1 MTAVRSLREEAVE
14 PLPPTLA
21 AQAYLRLEELI
32 VTARLAPGA
41 VVSETSLARQLGIGR
56 MPIRE
61 AIKRLDAE
69 GLLVVL
75 PQRGVLV
82 SPIDAGQFRLQL
94 ETRRPLDRLLAESA
108 ARRATRTERGEFL
121 RLAEAIVAAAELD
134 DVAAF
139 LVCDRSFDQLLAI
152 ACRNPYTARAAAQLH
167 AHSRR
172 FWNAYRDEDDLVTSA
187 RHHAG
192 LMRAVGGGDAKAA
205 GAASD
210 RLLDYLDALA
220 QAAFGRG

>member
-1 MTAVRSLREEAVE
+1 MTAARTLVEAAIE
-14 PLPPTLA
+14 PAPPTLA
-21 AQAYLRLEELI
+21 AQAYLRIEELI
-32 VTARLAPGA
+32 VTARLVPGA
-41 VVSETSLARQLGIGR
+41 VVSEAGLARLLGIGR

-82 SPIDAGQFRLQL
+82 SSIDAGQFRLQL

-108 ARRATRTERGEFL
+108 ARRATRPERAEFL
-121 RLAEAIVAAAELD
+121 RLAEAIVAAAEQG

-139 LVCDRSFDQLLAI
+139 LACDRSCDQLIAA

-172 FWNAYRDEDDLVTSA
+172 FWHAYRDESDLVTSA

-192 LMRAVGGGDAKAA
+192 LMRAVGGGDAKVAA
-205 GAASD
+205 AASD
-210 RLLDYLDALA
+210 NLMDYLDALA
-220 QAAFGRG
+220 EAAFGRV